1 MSEIKL
7 PQAGASIMARPQTD
21 LDSGRDAI
29 LEIMVELIEERGSSA
44 FTMTEL
50 AARAGMS
57 TANLYRYFESK
68 EALIEAVAEHW
79 FRPKVEIMEEVV
91 ASDLGPRR
99 KMYEFYA
106 RRFARMKSEWERDPV
121 VFANYVELGKE
132 HFELVRS
139 YVDLGDHYL
148 AMIIGEA
155 MAEGYFAGLSI
166 DEAISLVNQ
175 MTSVYVNIGAM
186 EQIMPKLTTDKL
198 ARIIDAMFDGLSAQ
212 DRGAKAVSGL
222 RAA

>member
-1 MSEIKL
+1 
-7 PQAGASIMARPQTD
+7 MARPQTD

-50 AARAGMS
+50 ASRAGMS

-155 MAEGYFAGLSI
+155 QAEGFFAGLTI
-166 DEAISLVNQ
+166 DEALSLVNQ
-175 MTSVYVNIGAM
+175 MVGLYVNIGAM
-186 EQIMPKLTTDKL
+186 ELIMPKLTTDKL
-198 ARIIDAMFDGLSAQ
+198 ARIIDAVFDGLNAQ

>member
-1 MSEIKL
+1 
-7 PQAGASIMARPQTD
+7 MARPQTD
-21 LDSGRDAI
+21 LDGGREA
-29 LEIMVELIEERGSSA
+29 LLALMVDLIEERGSSA

-50 AARAGMS
+50 AARANMS
-57 TANLYRYFESK
+57 AANLYRYFESK

-79 FRPKVEIMEEVV
+79 FQPKIAIMEEVI
-91 ASDLGPRR
+91 ASDLDPRR

-106 RRFARMKSEWERDPV
+106 RRFARMKAEWDRDPV
-121 VFANYVELGKE
+121 VFTNYVELGKE

-148 AMIIGEA
+148 AVIIGEA

-175 MTSVYVNIGAM
+175 MTGLYVNIWAM
-186 EQIMPKLTTDKL
+186 ELIMPKLSTDKL
-198 ARIIDAMFDGLSAQ
+198 ARIIDAVFDGLSAQ
-212 DRGAKAVSGL
+212 DRGAKAVRGL

>member
-1 MSEIKL
+1 
-7 PQAGASIMARPQTD
+7 MARPQTD
-21 LDSGRDAI
+21 LDAGRETLLA
-29 LEIMVELIEERGSSA
+29 LMVEMVEARGSSA

-50 AARAGMS
+50 AGRAGMS
-57 TANLYRYFESK
+57 TANLYRYFASK
-68 EALIEAVAEHW
+68 ETLFEAVAEHW

-91 ASDLGPRR
+91 ASDLPPRR
-99 KMYEFYA
+99 KMFEFYA
-106 RRFARMKSEWERDPV
+106 QRFARMKSEWERDPV
-121 VFANYVELGKE
+121 AFASYVELGKE

-155 MAEGYFAGLSI
+155 MAEGYFAGLTI
-166 DEAISLVNQ
+166 DEAISLINQ
-175 MTSVYVNIGAM
+175 ITGAYVNIGAM
-186 EQIMPKLTTDKL
+186 ELIMPKLSTDKL
-198 ARIIDAMFDGLSAQ
+198 ARIIDAVFDGLSAQ

>member
-1 MSEIKL
+1 
-7 PQAGASIMARPQTD
+7 MARPQTD
-21 LDSGRDAI
+21 LDGGRDA
-29 LEIMVELIEERGSSA
+29 LLALMVELIEERGSSA

-57 TANLYRYFESK
+57 TANLYRYFASK

-79 FRPKVEIMEEVV
+79 FQPKVAIMEEVI
-91 ASDLGPRR
+91 ASELDPRR

-106 RRFARMKSEWERDPV
+106 RRFARMKAEWERDPV
-121 VFANYVELGKE
+121 AFANYVELGKE

-148 AMIIGEA
+148 AVIIGEA
-155 MAEGYFAGLSI
+155 QAEGYFAGLSI

-175 MTSVYVNIGAM
+175 MTGLYVNIGAM
-186 EQIMPKLTTDKL
+186 ELIMPKLSNDKL
-198 ARIIDAMFDGLSAQ
+198 ARIIDAVFDGLSAQ

>member
-1 MSEIKL
+1 
-7 PQAGASIMARPQTD
+7 MARPQTD
-21 LDSGRDAI
+21 LDAGREA
-29 LEIMVELIEERGSSA
+29 LLALMVEMVEERGSSA

-50 AARAGMS
+50 AGRAGMS
-57 TANLYRYFESK
+57 TANLYRYFASK
-68 EALIEAVAEHW
+68 EALFEAVAEHW

-91 ASDLGPRR
+91 ASDLAPRR

-121 VFANYVELGKE
+121 AYASYIELGKE

-148 AMIIGEA
+148 ATIIGEA

-166 DEAISLVNQ
+166 DEAISLINQ
-175 MTSVYVNIGAM
+175 MTGAYVNIGAM
-186 EQIMPKLTTDKL
+186 ERIMPKLSTDKL
-198 ARIIDAMFDGLSAQ
+198 ARIIDAVFDGLSAQ

>member
-1 MSEIKL
+1 
-7 PQAGASIMARPQTD
+7 MARPQTD
-21 LDSGRDAI
+21 LEAGREA
-29 LEIMVELIEERGSSA
+29 LLGLMVEMVEERGSSA

-50 AARAGMS
+50 AGRAGMS
-57 TANLYRYFESK
+57 TANLYRYFDSK
-68 EALIEAVAEHW
+68 EALIEAVAEEW

-91 ASDLGPRR
+91 ASELSARR

-106 RRFARMKSEWERDPV
+106 RRFVRMKTEWERDPIA
-121 VFANYVELGKE
+121 FANYIELGKE

-166 DEAISLVNQ
+166 DEAISL
-175 MTSVYVNIGAM
+175 
-186 EQIMPKLTTDKL
+186 
-198 ARIIDAMFDGLSAQ
+198 IIL
-212 DRGAKAVSGL
+212 
-222 RAA
+222 

>member
-1 MSEIKL
+1 
-7 PQAGASIMARPQTD
+7 MARPQTD
-21 LDSGRDAI
+21 LDSGREAL
-29 LEIMVELIEERGSSA
+29 LELMVGLIEERGSSA

-50 AARAGMS
+50 AARADMS
-57 TANLYRYFESK
+57 TANLYRYFASK

-79 FRPKVEIMEEVV
+79 FQPKVEIMEEVV
-91 ASDLGPRR
+91 SSDLAPRR

-106 RRFARMKSEWERDPV
+106 RRFALMKSEWERDPV

-175 MTSVYVNIGAM
+175 MTGAYVNIGAM
-186 EQIMPKLTTDKL
+186 ELIMPRLSTDKL
-198 ARIIDAMFDGLSAQ
+198 ARIVDAVFDGLSAA

>member
-1 MSEIKL
+1 
-7 PQAGASIMARPQTD
+7 MARPQTD
-21 LDSGRDAI
+21 LDSGREAI
-29 LEIMVELIEERGSSA
+29 LALMVELIEERGSSA

-50 AARAGMS
+50 AARAKMS

-79 FRPKVEIMEEVV
+79 FQPKIEIMEEVV
-91 ASDLGPRR
+91 ASDLNPRR

-106 RRFARMKSEWERDPV
+106 RRFARMKAEWERDPV

-155 MAEGYFAGLSI
+155 MAEGYFEGLTI
-166 DEAISLVNQ
+166 DEALSLVNQ
-175 MTSVYVNIGAM
+175 MVGLYVNIGAM
-186 EQIMPKLTTDKL
+186 ELIMPKLTTDKL
-198 ARIIDAMFDGLSAQ
+198 ARIIDAVFDGLSAA